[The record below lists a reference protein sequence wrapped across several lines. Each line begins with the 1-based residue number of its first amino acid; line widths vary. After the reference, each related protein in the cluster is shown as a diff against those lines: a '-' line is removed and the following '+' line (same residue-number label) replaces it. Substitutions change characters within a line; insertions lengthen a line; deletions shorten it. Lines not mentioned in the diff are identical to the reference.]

1 MSRAVLVPP
10 DFDPV
15 PSAGRAVLLEIAGPV
30 DADGAPGP
38 EGTGAL
44 GVPVA
49 EAGEPPERLGLD
61 RAALARSGFDGKHG
75 QALLLPQPD
84 GRLRVAVG
92 YGDAGSLSAAT
103 ARDAAAAF
111 ARAAHRDADLAFL
124 IDPFLIDTGAGLE
137 PAVAAQVAVE
147 GMLLARY
154 AYDPLKRDP
163 AGTPVRSVTLLTE
176 EAHRDAAAAGAR
188 RGLTLA
194 QATMLARDLANAP
207 PAHLTASR
215 IADIATVLGARAG
228 LGVEVFDR
236 DDLVRLGCGGLIGV
250 NGGSADEPRMVRLMY
265 RPAAGHAASHLAFVA
280 KGITYDSG
288 GISLKPADAVHATMK
303 NDMTG
308 AAAVLAAMLA
318 LRELGCRT
326 TVTGYLMC
334 TDNLPSGSAL
344 KLGDVIT
351 IHGGTTVE
359 VLNTDAEG
367 RLVMADAL
375 VMAAE
380 QRPDAIVDI
389 ATLTGACM
397 RALGTKMAGVLGTSQ
412 PLIDQVLGS
421 AAATAE
427 PVWQLPLER
436 AYRRELDSEVAD
448 LANIGG
454 PNAGAITAAL
464 FLREFTGGLPWAHL
478 DIAGTAQVDR
488 PESWLTKGCS
498 GFGARLLADLAVG
511 FRPPGPVPADTG
523 SADNGPAAGR
533 ALVKP

>member
-10 DFDPV
+10 DFDPA
-15 PSAGRAVLLEIAGPV
+15 PSAGRAVLLEIAGPA

-38 EGTGAL
+38 AGSGAL
-44 GVPVA
+44 GVLVA
-49 EAGEPPERLGLD
+49 EAGEPPQRLGID
-61 RAALARSGFDGKHG
+61 RAALARAGFDGRPG
-75 QALLLPQPD
+75 QALPLPLPD
-84 GRLRVAVG
+84 GGLRVAVG
-92 YGDAGSLSAAT
+92 CGEAKALSSAGV
-103 ARDAAAAF
+103 RDAAAAF
-111 ARAAHRDADLAFL
+111 ALAAAKDPDLAFL
-124 IDPFLIDTGAGLE
+124 LDGCVLDAGAGLD
-137 PAVAAQVAVE
+137 PAVAAQAAVE
-147 GMLLARY
+147 GILLARY
-154 AYDPLKRDP
+154 AYDPLKGEP
-163 AGTPVRSVTLLTE
+163 TGTPVRSVTLLAE
-176 EAHRDAAAAGAR
+176 EAHRDAVAAGAR

-194 QATMLARDLANAP
+194 QATMLARDLANSP

-215 IADIATVLGARAG
+215 MADVATVLSARAG

-250 NGGSADEPRMVRLMY
+250 NGGSADEPRMIKLMY
-265 RPAAGHAASHLAFVA
+265 RPTAGHAAAHLALVA
-280 KGITYDSG
+280 KGIMYDSG

-318 LRELGCRT
+318 LGELGCRT

-375 VMAAE
+375 VLAAE

-389 ATLTGACM
+389 ATLTGACL
-397 RALGTKMAGVLGTSQ
+397 RALGTRVAGVFGTSQ
-412 PLIDQVLGS
+412 PLIDQVLRS
-421 AAATAE
+421 ADATAE
-427 PVWQLPLER
+427 PVWQLPLEH
-436 AYRRELDSEVAD
+436 AYRRDLDSEVAD
-448 LANIGG
+448 LANVGG

-464 FLREFTGGLPWAHL
+464 FLEEFTGGLPWAHL

-488 PESWLTKGCS
+488 ADSWLTKGCS
-498 GFGARLLADLAVG
+498 GFGARLLADLALG
-511 FRPPGPVPADTG
+511 FRPPGAQ
-523 SADNGPAAGR
+523 PAAR
-533 ALVKP
+533 PE

>member
-10 DFDPV
+10 DFDPA
-15 PSAGRAVLLEIAGPV
+15 PSAGQAVLLEIAGPA
-30 DADGAPGP
+30 DADGASGP
-38 EGTGAL
+38 AGTGAL
-44 GVPVA
+44 GVLVA
-49 EAGEPPERLGLD
+49 ETGEPPERLGID
-61 RAALARSGFDGKHG
+61 RAALARSGFDGRAG
-75 QALLLPQPD
+75 QALPLPQPD

-92 YGDAGSLSAAT
+92 YGDAGALRAAT

-111 ARAAHRDADLAFL
+111 ARAAGRDADLAFL
-124 IDPFLIDTGAGLE
+124 IDAAAGLD

-154 AYDPLKRDP
+154 AYDPLKKEP
-163 AGTPVRSVTLLTE
+163 AGTPVRSLTLLTE
-176 EAHRDAAAAGAR
+176 EAHRDAVAAGAR
-188 RGLTLA
+188 RGLTFA
-194 QATMLARDLANAP
+194 QATMLARDLANSP
-207 PAHLTASR
+207 PAHLTATR
-215 IADIATVLGARAG
+215 IADVATVLGARAG
-228 LGVEVFDR
+228 LAVEVFDR
-236 DDLVRLGCGGLIGV
+236 DDLVRLGCGGLVGV
-250 NGGSADEPRMVRLMY
+250 NGGSADEPRMIKLMY
-265 RPAAGHAASHLAFVA
+265 RPAAGHAASHLVLVA

-375 VMAAE
+375 VLAAE

-397 RALGTKMAGVLGTSQ
+397 RALGTKVAGVLGSSQ
-412 PLIDQVLGS
+412 PLIDQVLRS
-421 AAATAE
+421 ADATSE
-427 PVWQLPLER
+427 QVWQLPLER

-454 PNAGAITAAL
+454 QNAGAITAAL
-464 FLREFTGGLPWAHL
+464 FLQEFTGGLPWAHL

-488 PESWLTKGCS
+488 AESWLTKGCS

-511 FRPPGPVPADTG
+511 FRPPGDHPPGA
-523 SADNGPAAGR
+523 GPAAGR
-533 ALVKP
+533 APVPP

>member
-10 DFDPV
+10 DFDPA
-15 PSAGRAVLLEIAGPV
+15 PSASRAVLLEIAGPA
-30 DADGAPGP
+30 DADGASGP

-44 GVPVA
+44 GVLVA
-49 EAGEPPERLGLD
+49 ETGEPPQRLGID
-61 RAALARSGFDGKHG
+61 RAALTRSGFDGRLG
-75 QALLLPQPD
+75 QALPLPQPD

-92 YGDAGSLSAAT
+92 CGEAGTLSAAGT
-103 ARDAAAAF
+103 REAAAAF
-111 ARAAHRDADLAFL
+111 ARAAARDADLAFL
-124 IDPFLIDTGAGLE
+124 IDAEAGLD

-194 QATMLARDLANAP
+194 QATMLARDLANSP

-215 IADIATVLGARAG
+215 LADVATVLGARAG
-228 LGVEVFDR
+228 LAVEVFDR

-250 NGGSADEPRMVRLMY
+250 NGGSADEPRMVKLMY
-265 RPAAGHAASHLAFVA
+265 RPTAGHAASHLALVA

-308 AAAVLAAMLA
+308 AAVVLAAMLA
-318 LRELGCRT
+318 LGELGCRT

-380 QRPDAIVDI
+380 QRPDAIVDV
-389 ATLTGACM
+389 ATLTGACL
-397 RALGTKMAGVLGTSQ
+397 RALGTRMAGVLGSSQ
-412 PLIDQVLGS
+412 PLIDQVLRS
-421 AAATAE
+421 ADATAE
-427 PVWQLPLER
+427 PVWQLPLEH

-464 FLREFTGGLPWAHL
+464 FLEEFTGGLPWAHL

-488 PESWLTKGCS
+488 AESWQTKGCS
-498 GFGARLLADLAVG
+498 GFGARLLADLALG
-511 FRPPGPVPADTG
+511 FRPPGPVLADTVPG
-523 SADNGPAAGR
+523 A
-533 ALVKP
+533 

>member
-1 MSRAVLVPP
+1 
-10 DFDPV
+10 
-15 PSAGRAVLLEIAGPV
+15 
-30 DADGAPGP
+30 
-38 EGTGAL
+38 
-44 GVPVA
+44 
-49 EAGEPPERLGLD
+49 
-61 RAALARSGFDGKHG
+61 
-75 QALLLPQPD
+75 
-84 GRLRVAVG
+84 
-92 YGDAGSLSAAT
+92 
-103 ARDAAAAF
+103 
-111 ARAAHRDADLAFL
+111 
-124 IDPFLIDTGAGLE
+124 
-137 PAVAAQVAVE
+137 
-147 GMLLARY
+147 
-154 AYDPLKRDP
+154 
-163 AGTPVRSVTLLTE
+163 
-176 EAHRDAAAAGAR
+176 
-188 RGLTLA
+188 
-194 QATMLARDLANAP
+194 
-207 PAHLTASR
+207 
-215 IADIATVLGARAG
+215 
-228 LGVEVFDR
+228 
-236 DDLVRLGCGGLIGV
+236 VRLGCGGLIGV
-250 NGGSADEPRMVRLMY
+250 NGGSADEPRMVKLMY
-265 RPAAGHAASHLAFVA
+265 RPAAGHAASHLALVA

-397 RALGTKMAGVLGTSQ
+397 RALGTKVAGVLGSSQ
-412 PLIDQVLGS
+412 PLVDQVLRS
-421 AAATAE
+421 ADATSEQA
-427 PVWQLPLER
+427 WQLPLER

-454 PNAGAITAAL
+454 QNAGAITAAL
-464 FLREFTGGLPWAHL
+464 FLEEFTGGLPWAHL

-488 PESWLTKGCS
+488 AESWLTKGCS

-511 FRPPGPVPADTG
+511 FQPPG
-523 SADNGPAAGR
+523 NGPAAGR
-533 ALVKP
+533 APVTR

>member
-10 DFDPV
+10 DFDPA
-15 PSAGRAVLLEIAGPV
+15 PSAGQAVLLEIAGPA
-30 DADGAPGP
+30 DADGASGP
-38 EGTGAL
+38 AGTGAL
-44 GVPVA
+44 GVLVA
-49 EAGEPPERLGLD
+49 ESGEPPVRLGID
-61 RAALARSGFDGKHG
+61 RAALARSGFDGRAG
-75 QALLLPQPD
+75 QALPLPQPD

-92 YGDAGSLSAAT
+92 YGDAGALRAAT

-111 ARAAHRDADLAFL
+111 ARAAARDADLAFL
-124 IDPFLIDTGAGLE
+124 IDAAAGLD

-154 AYDPLKRDP
+154 AYDPLKKEP
-163 AGTPVRSVTLLTE
+163 AGTPVRSLTLLTE

-194 QATMLARDLANAP
+194 QATMLARDLANSP

-215 IADIATVLGARAG
+215 IADVATVLGARAG

-236 DDLVRLGCGGLIGV
+236 DDLVCLGCGGLIGV
-250 NGGSADEPRMVRLMY
+250 NGGSADEPRMVKLTY
-265 RPAAGHAASHLAFVA
+265 RPTAGRAASHLALVA

-308 AAAVLAAMLA
+308 AAAMLA

-397 RALGTKMAGVLGTSQ
+397 RALGTKVAGVLGSSQ
-412 PLIDQVLGS
+412 PLIDQVLCS
-421 AAATAE
+421 ADATAE
-427 PVWQLPLER
+427 QVWQLPLER
-436 AYRRELDSEVAD
+436 AYRHELDSEVAD

-454 PNAGAITAAL
+454 QNAGAITAAL
-464 FLREFTGGLPWAHL
+464 FLEEFTGGLPWAHL

-488 PESWLTKGCS
+488 AESWLTKGCS

-511 FRPPGPVPADTG
+511 FQPPGDGT
-523 SADNGPAAGR
+523 AAGR
-533 ALVKP
+533 APVTR

>member
-1 MSRAVLVPP
+1 M
-10 DFDPV
+10 
-15 PSAGRAVLLEIAGPV
+15 
-30 DADGAPGP
+30 
-38 EGTGAL
+38 
-44 GVPVA
+44 
-49 EAGEPPERLGLD
+49 
-61 RAALARSGFDGKHG
+61 
-75 QALLLPQPD
+75 
-84 GRLRVAVG
+84 
-92 YGDAGSLSAAT
+92 
-103 ARDAAAAF
+103 
-111 ARAAHRDADLAFL
+111 
-124 IDPFLIDTGAGLE
+124 
-137 PAVAAQVAVE
+137 
-147 GMLLARY
+147 
-154 AYDPLKRDP
+154 
-163 AGTPVRSVTLLTE
+163 
-176 EAHRDAAAAGAR
+176 AAGAR

-194 QATMLARDLANAP
+194 QATMLARDLANSP

-215 IADIATVLGARAG
+215 IADVATVLGARAG

-250 NGGSADEPRMVRLMY
+250 NGGSTDEPRMVKLMY
-265 RPAAGHAASHLAFVA
+265 RPAAGHAASHLALVA

-397 RALGTKMAGVLGTSQ
+397 RALGTKVAGVPRQQPAAHRPGAPLGGRHVSRCGSCRSSAPTGASWT
-412 PLIDQVLGS
+412 PRSPTWPTS
-421 AAATAE
+421 AART
-427 PVWQLPLER
+427 R
-436 AYRRELDSEVAD
+436 ARSPRRCSLRSSPAGCPGRTWTSR
-448 LANIGG
+448 APPRWTG
-454 PNAGAITAAL
+454 PSRG
-464 FLREFTGGLPWAHL
+464 
-478 DIAGTAQVDR
+478 
-488 PESWLTKGCS
+488 
-498 GFGARLLADLAVG
+498 
-511 FRPPGPVPADTG
+511 
-523 SADNGPAAGR
+523 
-533 ALVKP
+533 

>member
-1 MSRAVLVPP
+1 
-10 DFDPV
+10 
-15 PSAGRAVLLEIAGPV
+15 
-30 DADGAPGP
+30 
-38 EGTGAL
+38 
-44 GVPVA
+44 
-49 EAGEPPERLGLD
+49 
-61 RAALARSGFDGKHG
+61 
-75 QALLLPQPD
+75 
-84 GRLRVAVG
+84 
-92 YGDAGSLSAAT
+92 
-103 ARDAAAAF
+103 
-111 ARAAHRDADLAFL
+111 
-124 IDPFLIDTGAGLE
+124 
-137 PAVAAQVAVE
+137 
-147 GMLLARY
+147 
-154 AYDPLKRDP
+154 
-163 AGTPVRSVTLLTE
+163 
-176 EAHRDAAAAGAR
+176 
-188 RGLTLA
+188 
-194 QATMLARDLANAP
+194 MLARDLANSP

-215 IADIATVLGARAG
+215 IASVATVLGARAG

-236 DDLVRLGCGGLIGV
+236 EDLVRLGCGGLIGV
-250 NGGSADEPRMVRLMY
+250 NGGSADEPRMVKLRY
-265 RPAAGHAASHLAFVA
+265 RPAAGYSASHLALVA

-318 LRELGCRT
+318 LGELGCRT

-389 ATLTGACM
+389 ATLTGACL
-397 RALGTKMAGVLGTSQ
+397 RALGTKVAGVLGSSQ
-412 PLIDQVLGS
+412 PLIDQVLRS
-421 AAATAE
+421 AEATAE
-427 PVWQLPLER
+427 QVWQLPLER
-436 AYRRELDSEVAD
+436 AYRRDLDSEVAD

-454 PNAGAITAAL
+454 QNAGAITAAL
-464 FLREFTGGLPWAHL
+464 FLEEFTGGLPWAHL

-488 PESWLTKGCS
+488 AESWLTKGCS

-511 FRPPGPVPADTG
+511 FQPPGD
-523 SADNGPAAGR
+523 GPAAGR
-533 ALVKP
+533 APVTR